1 MSITLLESF
10 FYFLINK
17 GLNMDATL
25 ITTICS
31 VFIATCALIVSLQQT
46 ILAREHNKL
55 SVKPL
60 ISDVMHRGFSEKE
73 FTYDIKNNGLG
84 SAVITS
90 FQFIWDEE
98 EITSSKLFE
107 KIQQS
112 LSVSDEFELGQFGEN
127 STLAKDE
134 VKKLVYIRVRQDVSS
149 DNASV
154 RYTAIHDDLLGNL
167 RVHINYQSMYGD
179 NLFFE
184 TNISTIQD
192 ELKLL
197 TKDGN

>member
-1 MSITLLESF
+1 
-10 FYFLINK
+10 
-17 GLNMDATL
+17 MDTTL

-46 ILAREHNKL
+46 RLAREHNKL

-60 ISDVMHRGFSEKE
+60 LSDIMHRGFIEKE

-90 FQFIWDEE
+90 FQLIWDEE

-107 KIQQS
+107 KIRQS
-112 LSVSDEFELGQFGEN
+112 LSVTDEFGLGQFGEN

-134 VKKLVYIRVRQDVSS
+134 VKKLVYIKVRQDVSS
-149 DNASV
+149 DNASE
-154 RYTAIHDDLLGNL
+154 RYTAIHDDLLANL

-184 TNISTIQD
+184 TNTSTIQD